1 MLISAKWKHK
11 SSIHIGFIVFNGGV
25 TTFLAKSVYI
35 YTTQIKVFLHIPLFT
50 YSKFGRFNRSKIDGA
65 KVAGDLRRHDAHAA
79 SLQWFLFERW
89 MPPLLIWNNNRMG

>member
-1 MLISAKWKHK
+1 MPISAKWKHK

-25 TTFLAKSVYI
+25 ATFFAKSVYIYI

-50 YSKFGRFNRSKIDGA
+50 YSKFGRFNRSKIDVA

-89 MPPLLIWNNNRMG
+89 MPPSLI